1 MIVGLGTGS
10 TAALMLRRLGE
21 RREHDGLKI
30 VGVPTSVA
38 TAELARH
45 LSIPLRDLDDISSLD
60 INLDGAD
67 EVDPQFR
74 MIKGRG
80 GALLR
85 EKLVACVAARR
96 VTIITDDKRVD
107 RLGASAAIP
116 VEVSRVG
123 LKHTE
128 RRLQRL
134 GAQTRIR
141 PLPSGT
147 PYLTDGGNAIVDCR
161 FVDIADPEE
170 LDARLQS
177 VVGVFETGLFLGLC
191 DLLVIGTKD
200 GVEQIASGARRNT
213 GCGG

>member
-45 LSIPLRDLDDISSLD
+45 LSIPLRDLDDVSSLD